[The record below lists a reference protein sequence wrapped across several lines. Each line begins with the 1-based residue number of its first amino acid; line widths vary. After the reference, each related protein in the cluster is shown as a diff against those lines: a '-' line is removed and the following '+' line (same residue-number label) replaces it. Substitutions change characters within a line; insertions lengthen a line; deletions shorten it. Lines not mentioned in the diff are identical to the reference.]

1 MSSTAMSSNHG
12 SHNPDITVFPCTYNR
27 ADTLVRTYESLCAQT
42 HKNFEWLV
50 FDNGSTDNTS
60 ELIEQWKLEGKVHL
74 KHMSWENN
82 TGYQRT
88 FNRGV
93 AEARGKFWIV
103 LDSDDSCFEN
113 ALERMLEIW
122 HSIPTDRQAE
132 FSGVSVNCIDQY
144 GELVGTEFPEDQF
157 DSNNMELRYKHKVK
171 GDKFGMTR
179 LDVLRQYPFPET
191 SHHVNS
197 GIVWRAIAR
206 KYKIRY
212 VNERLRVY
220 YIDEVGRPDQL
231 TQHYS
236 IESSAVGRIMN
247 HKASLNEEMDWFFYA
262 PLRFC
267 NMAAVYVLCSMALKK
282 PKLEIL
288 SEIKPFTSKLLVLG
302 AFPFAIIANALNK

>member
-1 MSSTAMSSNHG
+1 MSSTAMSSDPG
-12 SHNPDITVFPCTYNR
+12 SHNPDITVFTCTYNR

-122 HSIPTDRQAE
+122 HSIPT
-132 FSGVSVNCIDQY
+132 CLLY
-144 GELVGTEFPEDQF
+144 
-157 DSNNMELRYKHKVK
+157 
-171 GDKFGMTR
+171 
-179 LDVLRQYPFPET
+179 T
-191 SHHVNS
+191 SD
-197 GIVWRAIAR
+197 AA
-206 KYKIRY
+206 
-212 VNERLRVY
+212 
-220 YIDEVGRPDQL
+220 DE
-231 TQHYS
+231 
-236 IESSAVGRIMN
+236 
-247 HKASLNEEMDWFFYA
+247 
-262 PLRFC
+262 
-267 NMAAVYVLCSMALKK
+267 
-282 PKLEIL
+282 
-288 SEIKPFTSKLLVLG
+288 
-302 AFPFAIIANALNK
+302 